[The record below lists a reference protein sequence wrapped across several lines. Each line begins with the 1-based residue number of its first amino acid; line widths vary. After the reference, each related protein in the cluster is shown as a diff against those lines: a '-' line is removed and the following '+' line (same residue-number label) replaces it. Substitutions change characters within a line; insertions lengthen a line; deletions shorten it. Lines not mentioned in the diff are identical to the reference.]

1 MKTKSSGKKVRSLLL
16 AMMMVL
22 SVFGGTIAFAG
33 SAAANA
39 PGNNQAYNAGNAP
52 GDNTQ
57 TANTTQGLTTEIAN
71 ITFQSPGNVTNV
83 EVNASNGTQATGITS
98 SDIRNVNV
106 TLVDS
111 NGNAVESN
119 QLTYDSDNVNVSFDG
134 NATDGDDVE
143 GLRVTAELAGS
154 ASDGDTIDAGV
165 IVRDT
170 QTNTAFEGNSP
181 YDTAGS
187 QEVVVTDTFASA
199 QVKRTGAQGSSVNDA
214 TVQFINDETGTVIAE
229 DTTDSNGATASVRV
243 PPNTNITATAT
254 KGGFTQSSSRVQSVP
269 EGQSLELDVTIT
281 PEGVPKN
288 ITVIAQE
295 PDSETAIA
303 NGTDAVTYYAQ
314 VTGDFGQQTEQP
326 LNGFDVSSAIETDP
340 DSSSISI
347 TPNTDTTQEVVLP
360 DGSTAN
366 GTVEFAITDTE
377 AEQANISFSVDENTS
392 VETFVEPNFR
402 NARGNARLQGEV
414 TTNESEI
421 VQDATV
427 WVAFDGE
434 NQTLANAQETA
445 PFLVS
450 GVNSDGKYTIEGIS
464 DPGQGNPVN
473 VYVDAPGF
481 NGVNL
486 TGANNDLAFVAAN
499 ETQNV
504 TSGET
509 ENHDFTL
516 FPGGPAQEYRLNV
529 TVDDGNKTVEAP
541 EGGQVTAD
549 ISVEQRPEGSST
561 NYVAAEN
568 QEIAVSTVQ
577 NGTLSPEA
585 TNVTTDDSGSAQV
598 IFAAENTGTTN
609 ITALTENRDS
619 DNFSA
624 SGSEEANVTVFG
636 TAEITGDV
644 VNEDDEPLAAGQ
656 ATVQLF
662 VQNSSDSSS
671 AFEPVQIDGTN
682 RTSEIGSG
690 GSYVFTNV
698 RSGETYQMVAT
709 ADNVGTD
716 NQTVGSATTNG
727 DVQAGTT
734 TNDIVVV
741 GVEPNPIG
749 GGLSG
754 AAAEYDADQN
764 GQISI
769 GELGTAATDFADDD
783 ISITELSEV
792 ATAYSS

>member
-1 MKTKSSGKKVRSLLL
+1 MKTKSSGKKVRSLIL

-22 SVFGGTIAFAG
+22 SVFGGTIAIAG

-39 PGNNQAYNAGNAP
+39 PGNNQAFDAGNAP
-52 GDNTQ
+52 GDSTQ
-57 TANTTQGLTTEIAN
+57 TTDTTQGLNTEIAN

-83 EVNASNGTQATGITS
+83 EVNASNGTDATGIS
-98 SDIRNVNV
+98 PSDIRRVNV

-111 NGNAVESN
+111 NNNTVESN
-119 QLTYDSDNVNVSFDG
+119 QVTYDSDNVNVSFDG
-134 NATDGDDVE
+134 NATDGNDVE
-143 GLRVTAELAGS
+143 GLRVTAEVAGS
-154 ASDGDTIDAGV
+154 ASDGDVIDAGV

-170 QTNTAFEGNSP
+170 QTGTAFEGTSP

-187 QEVVVTDTFASA
+187 QTVVVTDTFASA

-214 TVQFINDETGTVIAE
+214 TVQFINDETGTIIAE
-229 DTTDSNGATASVRV
+229 DTTDTSGATASVRV
-243 PPNTNITATAT
+243 PPNVNLTATAT
-254 KGGFTQSSSRVQSVP
+254 KGGFTQSSSRVAQVP

-281 PEGVPKN
+281 PQGVPKN
-288 ITVIAQE
+288 ITVIAEE

-303 NGTDAVTYYAQ
+303 NGTDTVTYYAQ
-314 VTGDFGQQTEQP
+314 VTGDFGQQTDQP
-326 LNGFDVSSAIETDP
+326 LNGFDVSATENDASVDV
-340 DSSSISI
+340 
-347 TPNTDTTQEVVLP
+347 TPTTDTTQEVVLP
-360 DGSTAN
+360 NGSTAN
-366 GTVEFAITDTE
+366 GTVEFAISDSE
-377 AEQANISFSVDENTS
+377 AEQPSIKFSVDDNTS
-392 VETFVEPNFR
+392 VNTSVEPNFR
-402 NARGNARLQGEV
+402 NARGNAVLQGEV

-427 WVAFDGE
+427 WVAYDGQ
-434 NQTLANAQETA
+434 NQTLANAQESA

-450 GVNSDGKYTIEGIS
+450 GVDSEGKYTIEGIDAS
-464 DPGQGNPVN
+464 QGEVN
-473 VYVDAPGF
+473 IYVDAPGF

-486 TGANNDLAFVAAN
+486 TDTSNDLDFVAAN
-499 ETQNV
+499 ETEKDLTGGQ
-504 TSGET
+504 TQ
-509 ENHDFTL
+509 NHDITI
-516 FPGGPAQEYRLNV
+516 FPGGPAQEFRLNV
-529 TVDDGNKTVEAP
+529 TVDDGNKAVDVP
-541 EGGQVTAD
+541 EDGQVTAD
-549 ISVEQRPEGSST
+549 VSVEQRPEGSST
-561 NYVAAEN
+561 GYVAAEN

-577 NGTLSPEA
+577 NGTLSPET
-585 TNVTTDDSGSAQV
+585 TNVTTDDNGSAQV
-598 IFAAENTGTTN
+598 TFSAENTGATN

-624 SGSEEANVTVFG
+624 SGSEEANVAVFG

-662 VQNSSDSSS
+662 VNRSDT
-671 AFEPVQIDGTN
+671 FEPVQIDGTN

-698 RSGETYQMVAT
+698 RSGERYQMVAT

-716 NQTVGSATTNG
+716 NQTVGSATTVEN
-727 DVQAGTT
+727 VPAGTT

-741 GVEPNPIG
+741 GVEPDTG
-749 GGLSG
+749 SGLSG
-754 AAAEYDADQN
+754 AAAEYDADQD

-769 GELGTAATDFADDD
+769 GELGTAATDFSNDE
-783 ISITELSEV
+783 ISITELSDV